1 MATAAVRGRPRV
13 LDACEIDARTEME
26 RHWGA
31 VRDWLVA
38 IFRYQGIEDAVAE
51 ELALLPGAE
60 ELAAL
65 LAVEDAR
72 AAAARYDLVVVDCA
86 PTGCDAAPARAARAR
101 ARAPSASCSG
111 CSRRSRAS

>member
-1 MATAAVRGRPRV
+1 
-13 LDACEIDARTEME
+13 ME

-38 IFRYQGIEDAVAE
+38 VFRYQGIDEAVAE

-65 LAVEDAR
+65 LAVDAAARGRRLRPRRRRLRADRFRASAPHAARSRAERLPR
-72 AAAARYDLVVVDCA
+72 AAARPAGAR
-86 PTGCDAAPARAARAR
+86 
-101 ARAPSASCSG
+101 
-111 CSRRSRAS
+111 RAS